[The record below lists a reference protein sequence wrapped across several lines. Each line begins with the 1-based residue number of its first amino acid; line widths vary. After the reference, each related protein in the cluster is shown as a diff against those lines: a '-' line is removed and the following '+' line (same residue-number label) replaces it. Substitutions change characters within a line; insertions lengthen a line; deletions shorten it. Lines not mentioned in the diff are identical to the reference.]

1 MLTRA
6 IAVLITASAITACVA
21 GGIQAAPAEAAVGGA
36 PPAECGPAGYPAAY
50 GIWCPGRIHLV
61 VPGDNLWQLAQI
73 YLGNGHLW
81 PEIDIL
87 GRGRPQPCRPALI
100 FPGEVLLIPS
110 AGLPPGPGQAVQPGS
125 CSPARD
131 HGTPSPSTR
140 PSPGQATPR
149 ARHPAAT
156 PSARRHIARKPVRLP
171 LEVLTGLAIAVIIS
185 AAVAFAHRRRRPRG
199 RPGTGPV
206 PQPDPGWPQPTPA
219 IPGPVSPW
227 PGSYPFDHDGN
238 PEDPDGPDL
247 YEGSETGA
255 ASPSPAASYVPLAA
269 PPAWPG
275 QFATPARPAAHTG
288 ASPAGHIPLGTRDGQ
303 EITADVLAMGGLGL
317 TGPGASAAARAIL
330 ANLLSDARSSPEDP
344 AAPVIVPADAA
355 RLLLAPTSEA
365 DGDPGIIPGLS
376 QPSSLT
382 AALDEIEA
390 LILRRARL
398 APSLDDEHWPPRAA
412 PVAGPPVALFAIP
425 AHADTR
431 RLDSIIASGQD
442 FGVMVIVLG
451 EWRYGVT
458 WHVAAD
464 GTIAAA
470 SPPASGLADVRLY
483 CLSLGDFSAVTALND
498 VLPGTP
504 PTESPAV
511 PASRSLDRQVSRSA
525 PSAAGSPDP
534 HHAPAMTELAHE
546 ESRPVRIGVLG
557 PLQITAGGREIGTG
571 PRKARELLA
580 FLAVHGADGATGD
593 AISEAL
599 WSGAP
604 PGYGARQR
612 NVALRKARDLLRS
625 STGRSTPMWIIL
637 TADRYRLDP
646 ALTESDLWQ
655 FHSALE
661 AARAAG
667 TDHDRLVAYRQAA
680 NCYRGRLCD
689 GAGYD
694 WAESPAETARHHALD
709 AWTRIA
715 GILQDTDP
723 EQALAA
729 LETALTHDP
738 YNEYIYQQIMRLHAA
753 EGRTDAVRRTF
764 ELLQARLI
772 ELGITTQRT
781 STRQVVAALLGDSGP
796 NPRPAGPSS
805 TGAASAGPAVPVG
818 IRDPARGSHGESWA
832 PRSGP
837 RR

>member
-6 IAVLITASAITACVA
+6 VAGLIAASAITASFA
-21 GGIQAAPAEAAVGGA
+21 GGAQAAPAEAAVSGA
-36 PPAECGPAGYPAAY
+36 PPAGCGPAGYPAAY
-50 GIWCPGRIHLV
+50 GIWCPGRIQLV
-61 VPGDNLWQLAQI
+61 VPGNNLWQLAQI

-87 GRGRPQPCRPALI
+87 GRGRPQPCHPAQI
-100 FPGEVLLIPS
+100 FPGEILLIPT
-110 AGLPPGPGQAVQPGS
+110 AGLPPGPGHVAQPGS

-156 PSARRHIARKPVRLP
+156 PSARGHIAREPVRLS
-171 LEVLTGLAIAVIIS
+171 LEVLTGFTIAVIIG
-185 AAVAFAHRRRRPRG
+185 ATVAFARRRRRRRG
-199 RPGTGPV
+199 RLGTGAGL
-206 PQPDPGWPQPTPA
+206 QPDPSWPQPTPA
-219 IPGPVSPW
+219 TPDLVSPW
-227 PGSYPFDHDGN
+227 PGSYRFDHDDSPG
-238 PEDPDGPDL
+238 DP
-247 YEGSETGA
+247 YAFA
-255 ASPSPAASYVPLAA
+255 ASRVPLADR
-269 PPAWPG
+269 PSWVG
-275 QFATPARPAAHTG
+275 RFATPARPPARTG
-288 ASPAGHIPLGTRDGQ
+288 ASAAGHIPLGTRDGQ
-303 EITADVLAMGGLGL
+303 EITADVSALGGLGL

-330 ANLLSDARSSPEDP
+330 ATLLSDARSSLEDL
-344 AAPVIVPADAA
+344 ALPVIVPADAA
-355 RLLLAPTSEA
+355 GLLLAPTSEA
-365 DGDPGIIPGLS
+365 VGDPGIIPGLS
-376 QPSSLT
+376 QPASLT

-412 PVAGPPVALFAIP
+412 TAAGPPVALFAIP
-425 AHADTR
+425 AHAETR
-431 RLDSIIASGQD
+431 RLHSIIASGQD

-451 EWRYGVT
+451 EWSYGVT
-458 WHVAAD
+458 CHVAAD
-464 GTIAAA
+464 GTIAAV
-470 SPPASGLADVRLY
+470 SSLDSGLADVRLY
-483 CLSLGDFSAVTALND
+483 CLSLGDFSATTRLND
-498 VLPGTP
+498 SLPGTP
-504 PTESPAV
+504 PAESPAV
-511 PASRSLDRQVSRSA
+511 PASRSLDREVSRSV
-525 PSAAGSPDP
+525 PSAASSPGP

-546 ESRPVRIGVLG
+546 GSRPVRISVLG

-599 WSGAP
+599 WPGAP
-604 PGYGARQR
+604 LGYGARQR

-625 STGRSTPMWIIL
+625 STGRSTPMWITL

-646 ALTESDLWQ
+646 ALIESDLWHFQ
-655 FHSALE
+655 AALE
-661 AARAAG
+661 TARAAG
-667 TDHDRLVAYRQAA
+667 TDQDRLPAYRQAA
-680 NCYRGRLCD
+680 SRYRGPLCD

-694 WAESPAETARHHALD
+694 WAESHAETARHHALD

-738 YNEYIYQQIMRLHAA
+738 YNEYIYQQIMRLHAS

-772 ELGITTQRT
+772 ELGITTLRT

-805 TGAASAGPAVPVG
+805 TGAASAGPAVSVG
-818 IRDPARGSHGESWA
+818 LRDPARGKHGESRA